1 MTVQSMLGVFILL
14 GISIV
19 AGFVIMIIER
29 IYASAKEKHRQVII
43 MIIKFSASDNA
54 FRVLLLVQPILVIS
68 SYILV

>member
-54 FRVLLLVQPILVIS
+54 FRVL
-68 SYILV
+68 